1 MQIRAFKWFIFQAWS
16 LFHLVATFVG
26 DSRPTKHLLHLD
38 KTQPIRSFNKSL
50 FLAVSY
56 LESGSYKIALA
67 ELSLH
72 FVQQE
77 KTPLYNFLLG
87 ILYLHLGSQRFSRL
101 KATLFAL
108 AIFFLKR
115 YHIFRDNPQE
125 SFYNIGRAFHQIEIL
140 PQAIYYYEKCLKQP
154 TKKADDTRQSFSV
167 HRYAVHNLYRIYMS
181 SGSKSLALNV
191 LKKYPL
197 EWH

>member
-1 MQIRAFKWFIFQAWS
+1 MFQAWS

-26 DSRPTKHLLHLD
+26 DNRPTKHLLHLD
-38 KTQPIRSFNKSL
+38 RAHPSRSFNKSL
-50 FLAVSY
+50 FLAVSF
-56 LESGSYKIALA
+56 LESGSYKMALA

-101 KATLFAL
+101 KGTLFTL

-125 SFYNIGRAFHQIEIL
+125 SLYNIGRAFHQIEVL
-140 PQAIYYYEKCLKQP
+140 PQAIYYYEKCLLQP
-154 TKKADDTRQSFSV
+154 ARQADDTGRSYSI
-167 HRYAVHNLYRIYMS
+167 HRYAVHNLYRIYMG
-181 SGSKSLALNV
+181 SGSKTLALSL

-197 EWH
+197 D